1 MMGEKHKGNYNY
13 QYGSAVHDYYEELP
27 LQTPSYTPSRKNR
40 HVKKVDFRFAL
51 QVSLCGLLV
60 FIGAFFYIHQ
70 YAEFGARQK
79 ELRQIKNEIRDT
91 KSMISLTEAKMSEK
105 LNLDYIRERAS
116 KELGMSEPMAHQIVY
131 IELPKD
137 SYVVYEQ

>member
-1 MMGEKHKGNYNY
+1 MGEKLKGNYNY
-13 QYGSAVHDYYEELP
+13 QYGSTVQEHYEELP
-27 LQTPSYTPSRKNR
+27 LQIPSQKPSRRNR
-40 HVKKVDFRFAL
+40 HVKKIDFGFVL
-51 QVSLCGLLV
+51 QISLCGLLI
-60 FIGAFFYIHQ
+60 FFSAFFYIHQ

-79 ELRQIKNEIRDT
+79 ELRAIKNEIRDT
-91 KSMISLTEAKMSEK
+91 KSTISLTEAKMSEK

-137 SYVVYEQ
+137 SYVVYDH